1 MPRWLPLTPALIGA
15 ATLAPYG
22 VVGTVHAALGTVG
35 VVTISRGDFPTP
47 GDALLVT
54 WFGLGAF
61 AAYGIA
67 LSAVAWS
74 YLRRTQPVCANTRAE
89 VRS

>member
-1 MPRWLPLTPALIGA
+1 VRRRTHPFHRTEQAGPS
-15 ATLAPYG
+15 
-22 VVGTVHAALGTVG
+22 H
-35 VVTISRGDFPTP
+35 FPTS

-67 LSAVAWS
+67 LGAVTWS
-74 YLRRTQPVCANTRAE
+74 YLRRTQPVCANTTAE